1 MAKKR
6 RTAYKCKLCGK
17 PVPPEE
23 IRWYANKKGGKKYPK
38 IYHLECAREIGRRR
52 HRTRY
57 SKTGTTRVLRAD
69 RETFAAEG
77 KKWCGQCQTARPLND
92 FSDCA
97 TSSDGKMG
105 WCRFCTARLSK
116 KRRHERLGVPK
127 RVHVSLEDRVSYA
140 EQGLK
145 YCPGCQRAHPYEEF
159 RNSPTAKLPHRG
171 LCRACAAA
179 KLLGNGI
186 TGPAIRAK
194 REANDGTCEVCFAR
208 GVLVIDHDHLRFGN
222 ASLRG
227 VICRSPCNLVLG
239 YMQDSPPLLEKLAK
253 YIHTHQKFVQRSK
266 AQSPSSVRVGQNKR
280 RLNRSEH
287 EELRAA
293 GRKWCPD
300 CQSHYPIE
308 EFSGARKPASV
319 CRMCLSAR
327 KKGPG
332 VTGQAVRR
340 MWEARGSQCNVC
352 GRTEKLR
359 LDHDHRIMGD
369 KSLRGVLCIHCNSA
383 LGRLKDSVTHIRL
396 LRNYLLSWK
405 SPSRSS

>member
-6 RTAYKCKLCGK
+6 RTANKCKLCGK

-38 IYHLECAREIGRRR
+38 IYHLECAREIGRQR

-69 RETFAAEG
+69 REAFAVEG
-77 KKWCGQCQTARPLND
+77 KKWCSQCQTARPLED
-92 FSDCA
+92 VSECA
-97 TSSDGKMG
+97 ASSDGKMG
-105 WCRFCTARLSK
+105 WCRFCSSRLSK
-116 KRRHERLGVPK
+116 QRRHARDGVPA

-145 YCPGCQRAHPYEEF
+145 YCPRCQQAHPYEEF
-159 RNSPTAKLPHRG
+159 RNSPTAKLPHRA

-186 TGPAIRAK
+186 TGPAVRAK
-194 REANDGTCEVCFAR
+194 RVANDGACDICRAR
-208 GVLVIDHDHLRFGN
+208 GALVIDHDHSLSGD

-239 YMQDSPPLLEKLAK
+239 YMQDSPQLLEKLAK
-253 YIHTHQKFVQRSK
+253 YIHSHQRFVQRSK
-266 AQSPSSVRVGQNKR
+266 AKR
-280 RLNRSEH
+280 ATTARSEKH
-287 EELRAA
+287 KKRLTLSEYEALKAA

-300 CQSHYPIE
+300 CQSHYLFE
-308 EFSGARKPASV
+308 EFGGSKKLASV

-327 KKGPG
+327 KKGQG
-332 VTGQAVRR
+332 VTGRAVRR
-340 MWEARGSQCNVC
+340 IWDTRGSKCNVC
-352 GRTEKLR
+352 SRTEKLR
-359 LDHDHRIMGD
+359 LDHDHNMNGD
-369 KSLRGVLCIHCNSA
+369 ASLRGVLCIHCNSA
-383 LGRLKDSVTHIRL
+383 LGRLKDSVHHIRL
-396 LRNYLLSWK
+396 LQKYLRRWK
-405 SPSRSS
+405 STSGSS